1 MGLSAL
7 DFPFCFLAVR
17 ALGTERI
24 GQWEHAIVTTV
35 KEAVGKVLPLSKEV
49 EGTVKEGEAQLK
61 ETMGMRKKVTEK
73 EGEEEWSWGVE
84 EAQVEASKD
93 NASMLFLVLP
103 FTLHVVAS
111 FLDFNVKETKEEYP
125 GVLRKKDYVSLTR
138 YSSFSQHYGP
148 NSSSP
153 TRYTNPSSSSAYH

>member
-1 MGLSAL
+1 MRKLSREYGWAAFGVYMGLSAL

-49 EGTVKEGEAQLK
+49 EGGLQEGEVQLK
-61 ETMGMRKKVTEK
+61 EAVGMRKKDATK

-84 EAQVEASKD
+84 EAQKEASKD
-93 NASMLFLVLP
+93 NASTFCLFI
-103 FTLHVVAS
+103 S
-111 FLDFNVKETKEEYP
+111 CCYFLRFGDP
-125 GVLRKKDYVSLTR
+125 
-138 YSSFSQHYGP
+138 
-148 NSSSP
+148 
-153 TRYTNPSSSSAYH
+153 

>member
-1 MGLSAL
+1 MRKLSREYGWAAFGVYMGLSAL

-49 EGTVKEGEAQLK
+49 EGGLQEGELQLK
-61 ETMGMRKKVTEK
+61 EAVGMRKKEVAK

-84 EAQVEASKD
+84 EAQKEASKD
-93 NASMLFLVLP
+93 NASTFCLSV
-103 FTLHVVAS
+103 S
-111 FLDFNVKETKEEYP
+111 CCYRENKEWSKCLC
-125 GVLRKKDYVSLTR
+125 GRKILSC
-138 YSSFSQHYGP
+138 
-148 NSSSP
+148 
-153 TRYTNPSSSSAYH
+153 